1 MTHPPTLRSAGPD
14 CGPSPMPGNAPN
26 LGKTL
31 GDTTKCKTAAR
42 DVNGAASNLFKAIF
56 QFIEVESI
64 RKKKQK
70 QKKSQ
75 VKRRTRQKKTR
86 QDNKR
91 ARCAAALRAVLVAS
105 ETRARV
111 TRTKRHLTCGPQ
123 RNSYRYRS
131 ADQPPLSPQPSVD
144 PTPAPALR
152 PGSES
157 DSGAGAWACPHHRFQ
172 FKLNKLPV
180 CLHSPK
186 YLKSKSRFLIL
197 LYTRITWPHPKHSS
211 SSRDAPSTSTSC
223 SSFASPQ
230 RPEQASVCSVARLV
244 VCLVSFIA
252 LNTLSL

>member
-1 MTHPPTLRSAGPD
+1 
-14 CGPSPMPGNAPN
+14 MPGNAPN

-31 GDTTKCKTAAR
+31 GDTTKCKAVAR

-64 RKKKQK
+64 RKKQKRKKRK

-75 VKRRTRQKKTR
+75 VKRRNRQNKTR

-131 ADQPPLSPQPSVD
+131 ADQPPLSPQPNVD
-144 PTPAPALR
+144 PTPTPAPALR
-152 PGSES
+152 PGS
-157 DSGAGAWACPHHRFQ
+157 GPGAWP
-172 FKLNKLPV
+172 
-180 CLHSPK
+180 
-186 YLKSKSRFLIL
+186 
-197 LYTRITWPHPKHSS
+197 
-211 SSRDAPSTSTSC
+211 APII
-223 SSFASPQ
+223 ASN
-230 RPEQASVCSVARLV
+230 S
-244 VCLVSFIA
+244 
-252 LNTLSL
+252 N